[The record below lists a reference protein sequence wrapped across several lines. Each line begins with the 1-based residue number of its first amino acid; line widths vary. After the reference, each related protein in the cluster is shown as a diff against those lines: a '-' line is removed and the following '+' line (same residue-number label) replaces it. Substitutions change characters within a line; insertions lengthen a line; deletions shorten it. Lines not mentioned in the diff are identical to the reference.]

1 MPNLSAMNAAVNAA
15 VNAAASAIPSPVLS
29 EVEGAATPDTQQ
41 PTTTILVCTTCG
53 GRWENGKPVG
63 TSQGEVMRD
72 RLIAAQAQRQ
82 VATGSP
88 VDAASPAP
96 TLPPLKIEGVKCMGA
111 CSHACA
117 VGIAAPSK
125 NKYLF
130 GDLSPEDPETI
141 AAILD
146 CAALHTA
153 KEDGLMPM
161 GDRPVPL
168 QRSVLGRIP
177 PVF

>member
-1 MPNLSAMNAAVNAA
+1 MPNLFATDATPTPVMSEVGG
-15 VNAAASAIPSPVLS
+15 AASPGTQKPPT
-29 EVEGAATPDTQQ
+29 TPA
-41 PTTTILVCTTCG
+41 TTILVCTTCG
-53 GRWENGKPVG
+53 GRWENGQQVG

-72 RLIAAQAQRQ
+72 RLLAAQEQRP
-82 VATGSP
+82 AEAGSP
-88 VDAASPAP
+88 VDAPSI
-96 TLPPLKIEGVKCMGA
+96 TLPTPKIEAVKCMGA

-130 GDLSPEDPETI
+130 GDLSPEDPATI

>member
-1 MPNLSAMNAAVNAA
+1 MPNLSATD
-15 VNAAASAIPSPVLS
+15 
-29 EVEGAATPDTQQ
+29 ATPTPVIPEVGGIASQGTQEPFTP

-72 RLIAAQAQRQ
+72 RLRAAQEQRQ
-82 VATGSP
+82 TA
-88 VDAASPAP
+88 AASPVESTAP
-96 TLPPLKIEGVKCMGA
+96 AMPTAKIEAVKCMGA

-117 VGIAAPSK
+117 VGIAAPGK

-130 GDLSPEDPETI
+130 GDLSPEDPDTI

-146 CAALHTA
+146 CAALHTE